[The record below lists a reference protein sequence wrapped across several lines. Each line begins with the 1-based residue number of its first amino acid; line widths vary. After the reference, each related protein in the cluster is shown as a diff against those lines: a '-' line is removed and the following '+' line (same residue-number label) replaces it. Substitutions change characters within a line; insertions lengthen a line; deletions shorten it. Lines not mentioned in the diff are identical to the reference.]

1 MAEEHPDGAARR
13 RREYWIA
20 AAAVIA
26 AVLVRSAVFV
36 FWEQAHYDSD
46 QAIVGLMAK
55 HLVEGRAFP
64 VFYYGQNYML
74 GVDAYLAAPFFLLAG
89 PSVITLKLPLLLI
102 NIGVALVLLRMF
114 VVDAGLRPYLAL
126 LPVMFFAV
134 PAPVVAATLVAPNGG
149 NLAPFMY
156 AALIWLTRRRPVW
169 CGLFAGIG
177 FLHREFTIYAVLALF
192 AIEAIDG
199 TLWTRE
205 GVRRRLGML
214 RTAAEVWLVVHIL
227 KSYSSAAGPG
237 TTLADLYTSGESVLA
252 FASRFCTDPAMVP
265 RGLSRLFTDHYPYLL
280 GTQPMPLTDGGIETA
295 MTQGFPGAWI
305 VFLLTVI
312 VAAGGVAAA
321 LLRERR
327 WHAQY
332 NPCAYLVVIGVL
344 SQAGYIVGR
353 CGGLHFYTLRYDLLS
368 LLAISGLGAW
378 FLQTTT
384 MPRLRQGWL
393 AIAAVACLIT
403 LVPTLRLLH
412 EYLRHEPDNP
422 KRMIIRHLEVR
433 GIKYAVSDYWRSYS
447 LTFMANE
454 RIVIASEEIQRIREY
469 ATEVQAHKAET
480 VRIAR
485 EYCPGGSMA
494 MPRVWICPYQTPAP

>member
-1 MAEEHPDGAARR
+1 MAEEHPDGASRR

-20 AAAVIA
+20 AAAVLA
-26 AVLVRSAVFV
+26 AVLLRSVVFV

-46 QAIVGLMAK
+46 QAITGLMAK

-89 PSVITLKLPLLLI
+89 PSVTTLKLPLLLI
-102 NIGVALVLLRMF
+102 NAGVALALLRMF
-114 VVDAGLRPYLAL
+114 IAEVGLRPYLAVV
-126 LPVMFFAV
+126 PVMFFAA
-134 PAPVVAATLVAPNGG
+134 PAPIVAVILVAPNGG

-169 CGLFAGIG
+169 CGLLAGIG
-177 FLHREFTIYAVLALF
+177 FLHREFTVYAVLALF
-192 AIEAIDG
+192 AVEAIDG
-199 TLWTRE
+199 SLWTRD
-205 GVRRRLGML
+205 GVKRRLAML

-227 KSYSSAAGPG
+227 KAQSSAAGPG
-237 TTLADLYTSGESVLA
+237 TTLADLNSSGESVLA

-265 RGLSRLFTDHYPYLL
+265 RGLSRLFTDHFPYLL

-305 VFLLTVI
+305 IVLLTVM
-312 VAAGGVAAA
+312 VAAA
-321 LLRERR
+321 GVGAALVRERR
-327 WHAQY
+327 WRTEY
-332 NPCAYLVVIGVL
+332 NPCAYLVLIGVL
-344 SQAGYIVGR
+344 SLAGYIVGR
-353 CGGLHFYTLRYDLLS
+353 CGGLHFYTLRYELLS
-368 LLAISGLGAW
+368 LLALAGLGAW
-378 FLQTTT
+378 FLRVTDAKW
-384 MPRLRQGWL
+384 LRQAWL
-393 AIAAVACLIT
+393 ATAAAACLVA
-403 LVPTLRLLH
+403 LVPNIRLLD
-412 EYLRHEPDNP
+412 EYIRHTPGNP

-433 GIKYAVSDYWRSYS
+433 GVKYAVSDYWRSYA

-469 ATEVQAHKAET
+469 ATIVQAHKAET

-485 EYCPGGSMA
+485 EYCPGGSVV
-494 MPRVWICPYQTPAP
+494 MPRVWICPYQ

>member
-89 PSVITLKLPLLLI
+89 PSVLTLKLPLLLI
-102 NIGVALVLLRMF
+102 NIGVALALLRMF

-126 LPVMFFAV
+126 LPVLIFAV
-134 PAPVVAATLVAPNGG
+134 PAPVVAAALVAPNGG

-169 CGLFAGIG
+169 CGLLAGIG

-192 AIEAIDG
+192 AVEAIDG

-237 TTLADLYTSGESVLA
+237 TTLADLYTRGESVLA

-280 GTQPMPLTDGGIETA
+280 GTQPMPLTDAGIETA

-312 VAAGGVAAA
+312 VAAAGVAAA

-327 WHAQY
+327 WHAEY
-332 NPCAYLVVIGVL
+332 NPCAYLVLIGIL
-344 SQAGYIVGR
+344 SLAGYIVGR

-368 LLAISGLGAW
+368 LLALSGLAAW
-378 FLQTTT
+378 FLQTTAT
-384 MPRLRQGWL
+384 PRLRQGWL

-403 LVPTLRLLH
+403 LVPNLRLLH
-412 EYLRHEPDNP
+412 EYLRHEPGNP

-433 GIKYAVSDYWRSYS
+433 GIKYAVSDYWRSYA

-494 MPRVWICPYQTPAP
+494 MPRVWICPYQ